1 MLVPDP
7 SRESWH
13 TISQTQTWDD
23 GGNYRLRCTLQH
35 ADLETPFGSRSS
47 GHLIDMVGAT
57 DTAEGFAQ
65 EREWARDCWTALAP
79 HHAGVFV
86 NWLMDEGEE
95 RVRQAYGN
103 KRYERLR
110 AVKRHYDPDNVF
122 RLNQTS
128 PGLTTSA
135 PPVMAL
141 PPPRKPTGSRHREGE
156 TQAQRRKLQ
165 DACPADPTYPPADR
179 ARDVRG
185 APVSRSSA
193 MRVRRRRRSVFGLL
207 PAST

>member
-7 SRESWH
+7 SRESWR

-103 KRYERLR
+103 MKRL
-110 AVKRHYDPDNVF
+110 
-122 RLNQTS
+122 
-128 PGLTTSA
+128 
-135 PPVMAL
+135 
-141 PPPRKPTGSRHREGE
+141 TGSSCLLEKSN
-156 TQAQRRKLQ
+156 T
-165 DACPADPTYPPADR
+165 
-179 ARDVRG
+179 
-185 APVSRSSA
+185 SRSL
-193 MRVRRRRRSVFGLL
+193 RHLRQVRQVGECDVQ
-207 PAST
+207 A

>member
-1 MLVPDP
+1 
-7 SRESWH
+7 
-13 TISQTQTWDD
+13 
-23 GGNYRLRCTLQH
+23 
-35 ADLETPFGSRSS
+35 
-47 GHLIDMVGAT
+47 MVGAT

-122 RLNQTS
+122 RLNQN
-128 PGLTTSA
+128 
-135 PPVMAL
+135 V
-141 PPPRKPTGSRHREGE
+141 PRTDHERATGHGVAAASQTNWVE
-156 TQAQRRKLQ
+156 T
-165 DACPADPTYPPADR
+165 P
-179 ARDVRG
+179 
-185 APVSRSSA
+185 
-193 MRVRRRRRSVFGLL
+193 RRRDSGATPQASRRVPG
-207 PAST
+207 